1 MFALSAFGLHG
12 HLLRANLYI
21 TYCFEQGK
29 PGEGHLEPGQLGEG
43 NSEGA
48 HGARHGRGDDN
59 DDLFFFNVIMIM
71 LNLMVAVP
79 LNISAWFSWFNT

>member
-1 MFALSAFGLHG
+1 MFALSAFGQHG

-29 PGEGHLEPGQLGEG
+29 PGEGDLEPGQLGEG

-59 DDLFFFNVIMIM
+59 DDLFSEFNYDPVESDGGGA
-71 LNLMVAVP
+71 LEHFCLVFLV
-79 LNISAWFSWFNT
+79 